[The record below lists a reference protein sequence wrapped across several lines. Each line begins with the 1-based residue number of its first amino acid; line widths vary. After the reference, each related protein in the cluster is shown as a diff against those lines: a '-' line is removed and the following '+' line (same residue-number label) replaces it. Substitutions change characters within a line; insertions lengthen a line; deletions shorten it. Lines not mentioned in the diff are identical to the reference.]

1 MTGRFAGRR
10 LRSPAERR
18 CVSNEREE
26 ATMAVQQVDGAKA
39 EAFAGQMLAT
49 LNGGFLAVL
58 VSLGYRS
65 GLFETMAEL
74 GRPSTSKQIADAA
87 ALDER
92 YVREWLGGL
101 ATGKIVEYDA
111 TEETYGLPPEHAA
124 FLTRAAGPDNLA
136 FFGQYVS
143 LCGSLEDEILGCFAT
158 GAGLPYSAY
167 PRFQELQ
174 GEESARTFD
183 TALVDK
189 ILPLAEGLV
198 ERLEQGIEVLDIG
211 CGTGHAIN
219 LMAKAFPASRF
230 TGYDFSEEGIGHAR
244 AEACELGLAN
254 ARFEVRDAEKLDA
267 HETYGL
273 VTAFDVVH
281 DLARPRAVLER
292 VRAALR
298 PDGSF
303 LMVEIAAASELEDNL
318 DHPLGPTLYAAS
330 LFHCMSVSLSQ
341 GGEGLGTMWG
351 ERRARELLDE
361 LGFDATVGR
370 LDGDILHSYFVAR
383 RR

>member
-1 MTGRFAGRR
+1 M
-10 LRSPAERR
+10 
-18 CVSNEREE
+18 
-26 ATMAVQQVDGAKA
+26 ATEQIDGAKA

-65 GLFETMAEL
+65 RLFETMAEL
-74 GRPSTSKQIADAA
+74 ARPSTSSQIADAA
-87 ALDER
+87 GLDER

-101 ATGKIVEYDA
+101 VTGKIIEYDA
-111 TEETYGLPPEHAA
+111 TEETYRLPPEHAA
-124 FLTRAAGPDNLA
+124 FLTRSAGPDNLA

-143 LCGSLEDEILGCFAT
+143 LCGSLEDQILGCFAT
-158 GAGLPYSAY
+158 GAGLPYEAY

-174 GEESARTFD
+174 GEESARTLD
-183 TALVDK
+183 AALVDG

-198 ERLEQGIEVLDIG
+198 ARLEQGIEVLDVG

-219 LMAKAFPASRF
+219 LMASAFPASRF
-230 TGYDFSEEGIGHAR
+230 TGYDFSEEGIGLAR
-244 AEACELGLAN
+244 AEAAALGLEN
-254 ARFEVRDAEKLDA
+254 ARFEARDVAKLDA
-267 HETYGL
+267 HEKYGL

-281 DLARPRAVLER
+281 DLAQPRAVLER
-292 VRAALR
+292 VRDALR
-298 PDGSF
+298 PDGTF
-303 LMVEIAAASELEDNL
+303 LMVEIAAASDLEENV

-351 ERRARELLDE
+351 ERRARELLGE
-361 LGFDATVGR
+361 VGFDSTVER